1 MGSQPNATSD
11 RLLTTM
17 FLVVMVALGGPA
29 FIGTAASDGSPW
41 DWFLLTVWVCTVL
54 GAAWS
59 TRRAWR
65 TRHTPDVAL
74 PDVDVTATDV
84 DQAVC
89 RHNRV
94 DAVKALRETYP
105 ALGLTDA
112 VHLVDAVREAN
123 GIGANFTEKRQLS
136 TNWLR
141 TVWLSSLF
149 LATLAGGYVG
159 AVTSTTVVGAV
170 VGAMM
175 AVPAGA
181 IAALIIVGT
190 GALFLRASGGKGPR
204 ASRDR
209 WFRVVFSAYVGTVV
223 GLLLFIVSF
232 VLAAGDLAQVPYVGI
247 VCVST
252 LVAAMGFRFPPTY
265 RTAGL

>member
-1 MGSQPNATSD
+1 MGIHGNVTSD
-11 RLLTTM
+11 RSLTTM

-65 TRHTPDVAL
+65 ARHTPDVAL
-74 PDVDVTATDV
+74 
-84 DQAVC
+84 
-89 RHNRV
+89 
-94 DAVKALRETYP
+94 ETYP
-105 ALGLTDA
+105 ALGLT
-112 VHLVDAVREAN
+112 E
-123 GIGANFTEKRQLS
+123 GKQLS
-136 TNWLR
+136 TSWLR

-190 GALFLRASGGKGPR
+190 GALFLRASGGGERR

-209 WFRVVFSAYVGTVV
+209 WFRVVFSVYVGTVV

-247 VCVST
+247 VCVT
-252 LVAAMGFRFPPTY
+252 ALVAAMGFRFPPTY
-265 RTAGL
+265 RTAGR